1 MTRNQERAYINV
13 AKGVA
18 VALMIWGH
26 CLQYCSKESF
36 HIFEHSVFQFIYSFH
51 MPLFML
57 ISGYLFSF
65 SYQKR
70 DLKTLL
76 IHRTQGMLQPIVF
89 ASMLNAFLAKLPT
102 FALYGTIRVTNG
114 ELFTGLYSLWFL
126 WCVLSSSTA
135 VAIAGKTARN
145 GWIQLLLIILGVFL
159 VALFPENHYHVYMY
173 PYFVAGFYY
182 GMYRS
187 RIPAWLSRC
196 AAASLII
203 FPAMLPFYEG
213 RHLIYVTPVYTPEME
228 ILELIQ
234 LNGFRWGIGFA
245 GSVCVLVITKWAFI
259 WLDGKKCGSRFLGLL
274 AKLGENSLAIYCISV
289 ALLSGYLSKIMDRVL
304 LIAGRNILTDN
315 MMLYNWVFTPILTV
329 VYCIGLYY
337 VVLLMKKL
345 KIHSLIFGR
354 S

>member
-1 MTRNQERAYINV
+1 MTQNRERAYINV
-13 AKGVA
+13 AKGIA
-18 VALMIWGH
+18 VVLMIWGH
-26 CLQYCSKESF
+26 CLQYCSKEGF
-36 HIFEHSVFQFIYSFH
+36 NVFEHAIFQFIYSFH

-76 IHRTQGMLQPIVF
+76 IHRTQSMLQPIVF

-102 FALYGTIRVTNG
+102 FALYGTIRLTNG

-145 GWIQLLLIILGVFL
+145 PWMRLLFMILGVFL

-182 GMYRS
+182 GIYRS
-187 RIPAWLSRC
+187 RIPAWLSKC
-196 AAASLII
+196 AIASLVI
-203 FPAMLPFYEG
+203 FPAMLPFYESK
-213 RHLIYVTPVYTPEME
+213 HFIYFTPIYTPDMEM
-228 ILELIQ
+228 LELIE
-234 LNGFRWGIGFA
+234 LNGFRWMIGFA
-245 GSVCVLVITKWAFI
+245 GSVSVLILTKWVFRLI
-259 WLDGKKCGSRFLGLL
+259 DGRKHGAWVLEML
-274 AKLGENSLAIYCISV
+274 AKLGGNSLAIYAISV

-304 LIAGRNILTDN
+304 LMAGRNILTDN
-315 MMLYNWVFTPILTV
+315 MTLYNWVFTPILTV

-337 VVLLMKKL
+337 VVLFMKKI

-354 S
+354 